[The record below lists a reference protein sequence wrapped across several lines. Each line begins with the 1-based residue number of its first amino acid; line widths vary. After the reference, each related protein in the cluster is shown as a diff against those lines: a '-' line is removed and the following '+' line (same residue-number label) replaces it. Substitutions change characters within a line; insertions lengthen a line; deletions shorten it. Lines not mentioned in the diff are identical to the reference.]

1 MWARWILLQHL
12 VDGDMLSNDDDTGI
26 FSSCRLKPWDMSW
39 NRRGGGWGGSIT
51 RSCRRMRSSRGM
63 FCHENDLRLG
73 TVTPLES
80 THTIAQKKNKHTH
93 PRHSH
98 YDECS
103 QEILKIQSC
112 LVSHVLTSPD
122 DDINLS
128 DVMWCAGV
136 WYLFAGV
143 TGRC

>member
-1 MWARWILLQHL
+1 
-12 VDGDMLSNDDDTGI
+12 
-26 FSSCRLKPWDMSW
+26 MSW
-39 NRRGGGWGGSIT
+39 NRRRGGGGGGSIT

-80 THTIAQKKNKHTH
+80 THTIAQKINTLTQD
-93 PRHSH
+93 SH
-98 YDECS
+98 NDECN

-122 DDINLS
+122 DVINLS
-128 DVMWCAGV
+128 DVM
-136 WYLFAGV
+136 
-143 TGRC
+143 